1 MAQQFGFNSEIIIAP
16 EIARGTAPSDFDKA
30 MTAHKNISISSELG
44 IETVSQVTRT
54 GSLRPS
60 PCDFQAGRQTPK
72 VTLSGKLSKENAPW
86 IFAGITLNIEKKGT
100 AASPWEV
107 DVQGSL
113 YTYSILRYDTDQE
126 LADVYAG
133 CVAETLTLSN
143 SGVDINFEITFRA
156 MTITPAVN
164 TKSWTGTEPVAV
176 CEEQVRFSA
185 MEVAGSFLT
194 KWNTFS
200 LTLTNEF
207 APDDQLFQNSATRSA
222 DTCIGTSGQLS
233 VNYNY
238 DPATTDFTPNVL
250 DNTTGIVTATL
261 SHVFTALALRMT
273 IIAKLTNFT
282 KTDPEKGIYTGDVEC
297 ELIEN
302 SSGDMFSVII
312 E

>member
-1 MAQQFGFNSEIIIAP
+1 MAQQLGFNSKIIIFP
-16 EIARGTAPSDFDKA
+16 EEVRGTAPTDFGA
-30 MTAHKNISISSELG
+30 TMTAHKNMSISSELG
-44 IETVSQVTRT
+44 IETVTQVTRT

-60 PCDFQAGRQTPK
+60 PCDFQAGRKMPK

-86 IFAGITLNIEKKGT
+86 IFAGITLDTAKLGT
-100 AASPWEV
+100 TASPWKV

-113 YTYSILRYDTDQE
+113 YTFSILRLDTNQE

-156 MTITPAVN
+156 MTVTPAVN
-164 TKSWTGTEPVAV
+164 TSGWTGTEPVAV
-176 CEEQVRFSA
+176 CEEQARFSVLA
-185 MEVAGSFLT
+185 VTTGGLPT

-207 APDDQLFQNSATRSA
+207 APDDQLFQNAATRSA
-222 DTCIGTSGQLS
+222 DTVISTNGQLS

-238 DPATTDFTPNVL
+238 DPATDYSSNVL
-250 DNTTGIVTATL
+250 DSTGVKTVGMGCA
-261 SHVFTALALRMT
+261 FTAADLVVFLGLK
-273 IIAKLTNFT
+273 ITNFT
-282 KTDPEKGIYTGDVEC
+282 KTDPEKGIYTGDIEC
-297 ELIEN
+297 ELIESATGN
-302 SSGDMFSVII
+302 MFNATI